1 MQKQSDKFSF
11 SLLTILATLALLVIL
26 IVLVTSFVK
35 LIDRSIGGT
44 PYENKDLVAE
54 RLTPYGRVNTGN
66 LVADGPKVK
75 APQEIYVS
83 LCASCHDTGLNDAP
97 HMGDNVAWSARF
109 QERGLD
115 GLHNSALHGRNLMPA
130 KGGDPRLSDEE
141 VIHTVDFI
149 LANSGIEVAS
159 SDPAEDIVAEE
170 APATAEVGETEAATE
185 EKVDAAIVEQAA
197 VKQEAIEKAVEEA
210 VVEAPKA
217 ETTEDAGKV
226 GVAKIAEDTVETVK
240 EATNSVQSAVE
251 KVSEEAKPVIEK
263 VTKPVVE
270 QNATETT
277 E

>member
-54 RLTPYGRVNTGN
+54 RLKPYGRVNTGN

-97 HMGDNVAWSARF
+97 HMGDNAAWSVRF

-149 LANSGIEVAS
+149 LANSGIEVAA

-197 VKQEAIEKAVEEA
+197 VEQEAIEKAVTDETKVDA
-210 VVEAPKA
+210 TQVEAPKS
-217 ETTEDAGKV
+217 E
-226 GVAKIAEDTVETVK
+226 
-240 EATNSVQSAVE
+240 AVE
-251 KVSEEAKPVIEK
+251 AVKTVANDAQPAGESATEEVKSVIEK
-263 VTKPVVE
+263 VTKPVADH
-270 QNATETT
+270 NDATEKT